1 MSTAAQAMLAT
12 LSRTPGTTRG
22 GEAGRLE
29 MSGIDAEME
38 MLRCMTSSF
47 GSPSGSLCHRPKITI
62 DQQRLGVLA
71 PSGEIQAAGVGLLA
85 KVL

>member
-38 MLRCMTSSF
+38 MLRCMTPSF
-47 GSPSGSLCHRPKITI
+47 GSPSGSLCHRPKDHHRSIAS
-62 DQQRLGVLA
+62 RCPGAL
-71 PSGEIQAAGVGLLA
+71 SEIQAAGVGLLA